1 MGNSGMAYSVTLVVT
16 VAAYETI
23 RLFFK
28 KVAVFFFS
36 VQKSVLTNKYLQT
49 SKTFLMRMFV
59 VFFDLTE
66 PASRKANP
74 ACITAR

>member
-28 KVAVFFFS
+28 KVAVFFFC
-36 VQKSVLTNKYLQT
+36 
-49 SKTFLMRMFV
+49 SK
-59 VFFDLTE
+59 
-66 PASRKANP
+66 
-74 ACITAR
+74 ITTDK